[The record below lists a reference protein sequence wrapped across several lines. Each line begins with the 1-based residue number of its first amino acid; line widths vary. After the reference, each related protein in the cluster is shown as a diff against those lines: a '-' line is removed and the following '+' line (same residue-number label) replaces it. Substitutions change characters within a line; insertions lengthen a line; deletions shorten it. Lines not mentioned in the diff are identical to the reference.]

1 MEVSH
6 IKSTK
11 LRALGHL
18 KALELHH
25 YAIMIHKNVPDVT
38 KCNVKVGTATDY

>member
-25 YAIMIHKNVPDVT
+25 YAIIDS
-38 KCNVKVGTATDY
+38 

>member
-18 KALELHH
+18 KTLELHH
-25 YAIMIHKNVPDVT
+25 YAIMIHNAPDVT
-38 KCNVKVGTATDY
+38 MCNVKVGTATDY